1 MLKHLPVKAN
11 IRSQFNSFFFF
22 NKWLFLLHNAIGC
35 FVLFFSLFYNHFAK
49 QSKERPFVSKK
60 NSNKWTKFLSHF
72 LYLLFSGIFS
82 DECNKKKNHNT
93 VKPEWKFSSPFTNA
107 VGVFY
112 AKMKSW
118 TWWYNLVQYREH
130 LWFISALAK
139 SLSKIHLHNAQTVRD
154 FPISLGFS
162 PLLVLLNCS

>member
-1 MLKHLPVKAN
+1 MFWFFPFFITILQNSRKRDHL
-11 IRSQFNSFFFF
+11 SQRRTQINEPSSFPTFYIFCF
-22 NKWLFLLHNAIGC
+22 QEFSVMNAI
-35 FVLFFSLFYNHFAK
+35 
-49 QSKERPFVSKK
+49 
-60 NSNKWTKFLSHF
+60 
-72 LYLLFSGIFS
+72 
-82 DECNKKKNHNT
+82 KKNHNT